1 MIELRAKF
9 FKFMLVGGLSTL
21 IHFFV
26 LFILT
31 LKPIISATYASA
43 IGYVV
48 SSFFNYFLNYKFTF
62 KHTGSHSLTIVKFY
76 VMVIFGLAIN
86 SITFNLISSLFNTH
100 PLIIQI
106 PTTATVLAWN
116 FTVSHLWTYKNNSR
130 K

>member
-1 MIELRAKF
+1 MTELHAKF

-31 LKPIISATYASA
+31 LKPIISPTYASA
-43 IGYVV
+43 IGYIL
-48 SSFFNYFLNYKFTF
+48 SSFVNYFLNYKFTF
-62 KHTGSHSLTIVKFY
+62 KHTGSHSITIVKFY

-86 SITFNLISSLFNTH
+86 SITFNLISGLYNTH
-100 PLIIQI
+100 PLIIQV